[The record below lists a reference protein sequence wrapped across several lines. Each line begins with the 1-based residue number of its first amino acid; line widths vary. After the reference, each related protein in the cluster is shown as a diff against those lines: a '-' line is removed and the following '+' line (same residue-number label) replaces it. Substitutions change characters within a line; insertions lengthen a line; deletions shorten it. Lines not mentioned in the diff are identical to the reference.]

1 MLRFMLLVLAATPL
15 PVSSGEVARSEVV
28 VLSTL
33 HALHE
38 EVPGYDYDALGRALR
53 SLRPDVLAVE
63 LTPTALAS
71 RAPQRIKREYPQVV
85 YPLLDALDL
94 RAVALEPAEPLYSEL
109 VALNVEASRKLAE
122 SEPHK
127 AEAFA
132 VFVDEAMAMLRVHW
146 RTPAAANDATTDRMF
161 SLKHR
166 FQDALYPP
174 TQAEAWRRWNEHFLA
189 RIVDTARD
197 CRGCRVV
204 ALVGAEHGYWLR
216 ESLAGRDDLRLADT
230 AELLRGLPYR

>member
-1 MLRFMLLVLAATPL
+1 MFRFMLLALVAIPI
-15 PVSSGEVARSEVV
+15 PSSSGEVATPEVV

-33 HALHE
+33 HGLHE
-38 EVPGYDYDALGRALR
+38 DVPGYDYDALGRALR

-71 RAPQRIKREYPQVV
+71 RAPQRTKREYPHVV
-85 YPLLDALDL
+85 YPFLDALDA

-109 VALNVEASRKLAE
+109 VALNVEASRKFAE
-122 SEPHK
+122 SEPQK

-146 RTPAAANDATTDRMF
+146 RTPAAANDATTDRVF

-174 TQAEAWRRWNEHFLA
+174 AQAEAWRRWNEHFLA
-189 RIVDTARD
+189 RIVDAARD

-216 ESLAGRDDLRLADT
+216 EALADRDDLRLADT
-230 AELLRGLPYR
+230 AELLRALQSR